1 MPLQFNHLVQWS
13 HNGSTNDGR
22 TEASRVRAETM
33 AELTAGFREDTDA
46 MRSDCVSF
54 VRSTVSAAGAE
65 GVVIGLNGGLGSTVA
80 ATLAVEALGSDRV
93 FGLVLPSSKI
103 GSRSAQDAEAV
114 ADILGI
120 ETETIHLQ
128 PLLMSFGDLATHTDL
143 HGDPIVRE
151 NLVDRLRMT
160 MLYLTANATDRLVV
174 GTTTRSELLLG
185 SFTKY
190 GDGAADIL
198 PFGAFYRT
206 EIETLADDLEIP
218 DFVTETPAAM
228 GFYPGRSDSH
238 DLDEPQSVI
247 DSILR
252 RLVEGTDDPERIADS
267 LGVDVV
273 TVDRI
278 ARRHESTD
286 HKRRLPLTP
295 ETSH

>member
-1 MPLQFNHLVQWS
+1 M
-13 HNGSTNDGR
+13 T
-22 TEASRVRAETM
+22 ETM
-33 AELTAGFREDTDA
+33 AELTAGFRKDADA
-46 MRSDCVSF
+46 MRRECVSF
-54 VRSTVSAAGAE
+54 VRSTVSATSAE
-65 GVVIGLNGGLGSTVA
+65 GVVVGLNGGLDSTVA

-128 PLLMSFGDLATHTDL
+128 PLLMCFGDLAAHTDL
-143 HGDPIVRE
+143 HGDPIARE

-160 MLYLTANATDRLVV
+160 MLYLTANSRDRLVV

-185 SFTKY
+185 SFTKH
-190 GDGAADIL
+190 GDGAADLL
-198 PFGAFYRT
+198 PLGGLYRT
-206 EIETLADDLEIP
+206 EVETLAEDLEIP
-218 DFVTETPAAM
+218 AFLTEAPAAM
-228 GFYPGRSDSH
+228 GFYPGRSDTH

-247 DSILR
+247 DSVLR
-252 RLVEGTDDPERIADS
+252 ELVGGNDDPDRIAGT
-267 LGVDVV
+267 LGVDAE

-278 ARRHESTD
+278 ARRHEATA

-295 ETSH
+295 ETHG